1 MKKGIGFSELV
12 IIMAI
17 LVLMV
22 IVYLIVNGVLK
33 NVFQ

>member
-1 MKKGIGFSELV
+1 MKKGVGFSEL
-12 IIMAI
+12 IIIIAI
-17 LVLMV
+17 LVLMI

>member
-1 MKKGIGFSELV
+1 MKKGVGFTEL
-12 IIMAI
+12 IIIIAT
-17 LVLMV
+17 LVLIA